1 MAQAHALIPSETG
14 QRSRM
19 NQDSCANMWVVI
31 EQDVHPTHK
40 TMKVVGIPVSHFAI
54 EMPDTPTAVI
64 FHG

>member
-1 MAQAHALIPSETG
+1 MARAHAPIPSESG

-19 NQDSCANMWVVI
+19 NQRSCANMWVVI
-31 EQDVHPTHK
+31 EQDVHPTRK
-40 TMKVVGIPVSHFAI
+40 TMKVVSIPVSQFAI